1 MLAHITDNTPTRLTA
16 RIFTDE
22 TGTQH
27 NTRALETVWTD
38 ADLAN
43 LALYRIEREPVPEG
57 FIETG
62 RELVFEGGKVIDR
75 PTVEPIPAP
84 TKEEQQAKRQAAFQI
99 EADPLFFKWQA
110 GEGTEEEWLEKREEI
125 RVRFPYPEDDT

>member
-16 RIFTDE
+16 RIFADA

-27 NTRALETVWTD
+27 STRALETAWTD
-38 ADLAN
+38 ADLA
-43 LALYRIEREPVPEG
+43 AIGLYRIEREEAPEG

-84 TKEEQQAKRQAAFQI
+84 AKEEQEAKRQAAFQI

-110 GEGTEEEWLEKREEI
+110 GEGTEAAWLAKREEI
-125 RVRFPYPEDDT
+125 RARYPYPGDET